1 MKRQTIFARF
11 FRYETKLFLITIFLI
26 FIAGCVSWKTF
37 FKTPAQAEIRRDY
50 MIEDISAHSAINPE
64 RLEKFDDVQL
74 EIIDR
79 FDLNGLIALER
90 FPEATLRVYKE
101 IKDFQIFYDVV
112 NEYGPHHIIPVL
124 DYYYDE
130 GNLAMELEDK
140 ASLFIASLFNKP
152 LENDSLTVRQ
162 KRLLAILNEIQYQK
176 HIFLSR
182 FIYTG
187 KSVKRNYVSTTT
199 STIVTFFTGG
209 LSNFNAAIVTRG
221 IAEVTTEELVD
232 AGIDIL
238 VLIPF
243 AAMFSRSS
251 KTASAALKG
260 GRVTTLAEKSAVQKG
275 VGAAVKTGRFAK
287 ITQASKTVLRAIP
300 VRTLFKFKYVKWY
313 VLGIAVV
320 KPGLI
325 NHAASLV
332 AKAISVPP
340 IVMKIGF
347 WFLIFFP
354 ILNLLTPLLLFVR
367 YLWKKFKKMKTLV
380 NEKTASYVEVS

>member
-11 FRYETKLFLITIFLI
+11 FRYETKLFLITILFI
-26 FIAGCVSWKTF
+26 FIAGCLSWKTF
-37 FKTPAQAEIRRDY
+37 FKTAAQTEIRRDY
-50 MIEDISAHSAINPE
+50 MIEDISAHSAIKPE
-64 RLEKFDDVQL
+64 RLEKFNDVQL

-90 FPEATLRVYKE
+90 FPEATQRVYKE
-101 IKDFQIFYDVV
+101 LKDFQFFYDVV

-124 DYYYDE
+124 DYYYNE
-130 GNLAMELEDK
+130 GNLVTELEDR

-152 LENDSLTVRQ
+152 LENDSLTNRQ

-176 HIFLSR
+176 HIFLAR
-182 FIYTG
+182 FIYTEKG
-187 KSVKRNYVSTTT
+187 VKRNYVSTTT
-199 STIVTFFTGG
+199 STIITFFTGG
-209 LSNFNAAIVTRG
+209 LSNFNAALVTRG
-221 IAEVTTEELVD
+221 ITEVTTEELVD

-243 AAMFSRSS
+243 AAMFSRTS

-260 GRVTTLAEKSAVQKG
+260 SRVASIAEKSAVKEG
-275 VGAAVKTGRFAK
+275 IGAAVKTGRFAK
-287 ITQASKTVLRAIP
+287 TTQASKGVLRAIP

-313 VLGIAVV
+313 VVGIAIV
-320 KPGLI
+320 KPDLI

-340 IVMKIGF
+340 IVMKTGF
-347 WFLIFFP
+347 WFLILFP
-354 ILNLLTPLLLFVR
+354 ILNLLTPVLLFVR
-367 YLWKKFKKMKTLV
+367 YLWKKFNKMKTLAS
-380 NEKTASYVEVS
+380 EKTGSYVEVS